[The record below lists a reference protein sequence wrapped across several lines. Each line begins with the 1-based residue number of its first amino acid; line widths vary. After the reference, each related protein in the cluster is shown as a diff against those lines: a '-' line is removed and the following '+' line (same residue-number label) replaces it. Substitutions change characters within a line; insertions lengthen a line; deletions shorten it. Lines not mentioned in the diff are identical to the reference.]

1 MKLHPISLKD
11 ANLFVGEI
19 HRHNNPVQG
28 HKFSLS
34 IRDETGTRGVAI
46 VGRPLARMLDDGL
59 TLEVLRVATDGIQ
72 NGCSKLYG
80 ASKRAAA
87 ALGYDL
93 LITYTLE
100 KESGSSLKGAG
111 FQSVVTN
118 DGSESWN
125 RPSRKR
131 PTQLRLDGRP
141 IRPLDNKT
149 RWECVL
155 G

>member
-1 MKLHPISLKD
+1 MELYPISLKD
-11 ANLFVGEI
+11 ANQFVGEV

-34 IRDETGTRGVAI
+34 IRDEDGHVRGVAI
-46 VGRPLARMLDDGL
+46 VGRPLAQMLDDGL

-80 ASKRAAA
+80 AAKRASA
-87 ALGYDL
+87 ALGYKL

-100 KESGSSLKGAG
+100 KESGSSLKATG
-111 FQSVVTN
+111 FEPVVTN
-118 DGSESWN
+118 RGSESWD
-125 RPSRKR
+125 RPGRRR

-149 RWECVL
+149 RWEIL
-155 G
+155 L